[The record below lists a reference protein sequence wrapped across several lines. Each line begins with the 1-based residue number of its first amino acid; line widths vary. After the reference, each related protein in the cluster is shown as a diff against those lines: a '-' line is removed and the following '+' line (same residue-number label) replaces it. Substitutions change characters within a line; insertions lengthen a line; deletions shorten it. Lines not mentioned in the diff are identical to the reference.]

1 VGKSVV
7 KDRTL
12 LSEEGLRAKVE
23 ELERINARLTRD
35 KEQMSQQMESQ
46 KNTSLDMAKDYK
58 SRFVM
63 LQQRVEAA
71 DARLAESSAAHHLN
85 QINLEKK
92 LSELNTEH
100 GERFKQ
106 ARSVIQ
112 DVDIVL
118 CSVGKILDTYIKTIE
133 GDLPVDL
140 ANVSTLVNRS
150 RDLLTSVTI

>member
-1 VGKSVV
+1 MGKSVV
-7 KDRTL
+7 KDRTP

-23 ELERINARLTRD
+23 ELERTNARLMRD

-46 KNTSLDMAKDYK
+46 QNTSLDMAKDYK

-63 LQQRVEAA
+63 LQKSVEAA
-71 DARLAESSAAHHLN
+71 VARFTESSAARHLD
-85 QINLEKK
+85 QTEFEKK
-92 LSELNTEH
+92 LSRLNTEH
-100 GERFKQ
+100 GEIFKR

-112 DVDIVL
+112 DVDVVL
-118 CSVGKILDTYIKTIE
+118 CSVGKILDTYIKTLE